1 MFRPVKAIE
10 VRIWG
15 RSRSLPMVLSVAVA
29 VISFAGVGAEAQ
41 TQPGDGRPQATVP
54 AVPPVA
60 AVARMGELS
69 VLWKAEIGKSIVASP
84 AVSGGSVF
92 VADQGG
98 RLTSLDIA
106 SGKQQWQTDLGAPLS
121 ASPLVA
127 DDVVYVG
134 DEQGKFHAVAA
145 SSGKDRVLLTA
156 GDKIVGQAALREG
169 VIYVGAY
176 DRYLYAIDIASG
188 RKLWSFETGA
198 QVNAAPVIAGD
209 TVLVAG
215 CDAKVRALDAK
226 TGKERWA
233 VDVDGPVAATPLVA
247 DGRVFAA
254 TLKGDRV
261 AIDPAAGKLLWKN
274 REQADADGGASF
286 MASPVIPPNV
296 VDCVQFTAQSGQ
308 ALWHDMASGKWQSTS
323 FVPGRVSAT
332 PALWQGS
339 FYYATEEGKLYG
351 PRRTKGGAGLWFTA
365 GGGIK
370 AAPVAAGERL
380 LVCDEDGAV
389 WCLLKPAGKVPA
401 KAK

>member
-1 MFRPVKAIE
+1 MTPPFS
-10 VRIWG
+10 RI
-15 RSRSLPMVLSVAVA
+15 LAVAVA
-29 VISFAGVGAEAQ
+29 VISFAGVGVEAQ
-41 TQPGDGRPQATVP
+41 TQPGEGAPQATVP
-54 AVPPVA
+54 AV
-60 AVARMGELS
+60 ARRGELT
-69 VLWKAEIGKSIVASP
+69 VVWKAEVGKPIVASP

-98 RLTSLDIA
+98 RLTSLDI
-106 SGKQQWQTDLGAPLS
+106 STGKQQWQTELGAPLS

-127 DDVVYVG
+127 GDVIYVG
-134 DEQGKFHAVAA
+134 DEQGKFHAVQA
-145 SSGKDRVLLTA
+145 STGKDRVLLTA
-156 GDKIVGQAALREG
+156 GDKIVGRAAVREG

-176 DRYLYAIDIASG
+176 DRYLYAIDIAG
-188 RKLWSFETGA
+188 GQKLWSFETGA
-198 QVNAAPVIAGD
+198 QVNAGPVIAGD

-226 TGKERWA
+226 TGQERWA

-274 REQADADGGASF
+274 REEADADGGASF

-296 VDCVQFTAQSGQ
+296 ADWVEFTSQ
-308 ALWHDMASGKWQSTS
+308 AGHVLEHDLTTGKWCATS

-332 PALWQGS
+332 PVLWQSS

-351 PRRTKGGAGLWFTA
+351 PRRSKGDAGLWFTA
-365 GGGIK
+365 GGAIK
-370 AAPVAAGERL
+370 ASPAAMGERL
-380 LVCDEDGAV
+380 LVGDEDGTV
-389 WCLLKPAGKVPA
+389 WCLVKPAGARPGEA
-401 KAK
+401 K